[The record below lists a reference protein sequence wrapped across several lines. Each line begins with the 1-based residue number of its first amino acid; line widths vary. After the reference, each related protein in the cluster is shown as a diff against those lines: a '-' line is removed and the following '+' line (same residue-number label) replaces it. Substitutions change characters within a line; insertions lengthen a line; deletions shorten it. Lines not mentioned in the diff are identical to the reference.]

1 MSQTSYTTD
10 LAAAV
15 PGMVADNTSTRD
27 IVSFVANEDIPFGR
41 FVRLRTDGKVELPK
55 DDTLPLVGV
64 AIYVNTLENSY
75 PTGGACIKAGQ
86 VVAILRKG
94 RVWAGYDNGGSIAG
108 LTAVQLKNDTAT
120 PASQGMV
127 TGSSASAGV
136 TRTLGG
142 RVVAFDG
149 QKTTTMALVEVN
161 LP

>member
-1 MSQTSYTTD
+1 M
-10 LAAAV
+10 L
-15 PGMVADNTSTRD
+15 ADNSDQRD
-27 IVSFVANEDIPFGR
+27 VVSFVANEDLPFGR
-41 FVRLRTDGKVELPK
+41 FVRLRADGKVELPK

-64 AIYVNTLENSY
+64 TLYVNTLENSY

-94 RVWAGYDNGGSIAG
+94 RVWAGYDNGGTIAG
-108 LTAVQLKNDTAT
+108 LTAVQLKNDVATA
-120 PASQGMV
+120 ASQGMV
-127 TGSSASAGV
+127 TGSAASAGI

-142 RVVAFDG
+142 RVLAFDG